1 MMWDR
6 GQSID
11 TRISHVPAAH
21 QNGGKPNLNFC
32 RYKNISKLVS
42 AAWQSFDFIY
52 SDMIEHHREQENLYY
67 VQYILIAK
75 SPSITSCCQSNWN
88 FPFDFNCAA
97 QLNEI
102 SRAKMLSI
110 LYLLHQCHVICIRI
124 QLLFYYFVYSI
135 SLLSAF
141 IDYTCWASHLHII

>member
-1 MMWDR
+1 MACAVINKEGGSLSSPCIVYMYVVFLSFMMWDR

-75 SPSITSCCQSNWN
+75 SPSITSCCQSN
-88 FPFDFNCAA
+88 
-97 QLNEI
+97 
-102 SRAKMLSI
+102 
-110 LYLLHQCHVICIRI
+110 
-124 QLLFYYFVYSI
+124 
-135 SLLSAF
+135 
-141 IDYTCWASHLHII
+141 